1 MKRLALM
8 LAVVASLGLAP
19 GAVWAQKGA
28 ETPKP
33 KSRPKKDRP
42 KRVRSLLRGEY
53 FIMTKVCQL
62 SLEQQK
68 KIAELAAQRN
78 KEQKQIQEKLKA
90 ARAARAEA
98 RKSKD
103 KDAIKKA
110 DAGYRKVAAERSEIS
125 KKWRKQILGELEPEQ
140 RATWQEFTVV
150 REIKRRLPGVKL
162 TQDQQDKLKAAYV
175 ERTTGVDL
183 ADEKA
188 RRAAVMKLT
197 AHVMVKI
204 ITEQQRQTIRLEHI
218 KRRFRRAK
226 LTEEQLGQVKA
237 ALAEQTA
244 SADPADAKAL
254 NAAMKKLNDHVQE
267 QILTDQQR
275 QAMKPKPRKKPAP
288 AKAAEQPKAKP
299 ARD

>member
-1 MKRLALM
+1 MKRLTLA
-8 LAVVASLGLAP
+8 LAVLASLGIAP
-19 GAVWAQKGA
+19 RAVWAQEGA

-33 KSRPKKDRP
+33 KSRPKKDGP
-42 KRVRSLLRGEY
+42 KRVKPLLRGEY

-62 SLEQQK
+62 SLQQQK
-68 KIAELAAQRN
+68 KIAKLAAQS
-78 KEQKQIQEKLKA
+78 KKAQQEIYEKLKA

-125 KKWRKQILGELEPEQ
+125 KKWRKQIQGELEPEQ

-175 ERTTGVDL
+175 EQTTGVDL

-188 RRAAVMKLT
+188 RRAAVMKLA
-197 AHVMVKI
+197 AHVMTKI
-204 ITEQQRQTIRLEHI
+204 ITEQQRQIIRLEHI

-226 LTEEQLGQVKA
+226 LTEEQLGQIKA
-237 ALAEQTA
+237 ALAKQTA
-244 SADPADAKAL
+244 GADPTDVKAW
-254 NAAMKKLNDHVQE
+254 NAGMKKLNDHVQE
-267 QILTDQQR
+267 QILTDEQR
-275 QAMKPKPRKKPAP
+275 QAMKPKPRKKPAR
-288 AKAAEQPKAKP
+288 AKATEQPKPKP